1 MEDIKGKGKLL
12 CNRCQILLNDTVRY
26 LKHLEIYK
34 TAQETLE
41 KELNGTVAKP
51 VGEEVSSNAN
61 VDSLLPLEKEVEA
74 IEEDG
79 DPNELKNEI
88 HGIDEEIKG

>member
-1 MEDIKGKGKLL
+1 M
-12 CNRCQILLNDTVRY
+12 
-26 LKHLEIYK
+26 
-34 TAQETLE
+34 E

-51 VGEEVSSNAN
+51 ADEEVSSN

>member
-1 MEDIKGKGKLL
+1 MEDIKEKGKL
-12 CNRCQILLNDTVRY
+12 CNRCRQILLNVIGRY
-26 LKHLEIYK
+26 LKHLVIYK

-41 KELNGTVAKP
+41 KELNSTVAKP
-51 VGEEVSSNAN
+51 VNEEVLSN
-61 VDSLLPLEKEVEA
+61 VDNLLPLEKEVQA

-79 DPNELKNEI
+79 DPNELTNEI

>member
-1 MEDIKGKGKLL
+1 M
-12 CNRCQILLNDTVRY
+12 
-26 LKHLEIYK
+26 
-34 TAQETLE
+34 E

-51 VGEEVSSNAN
+51 VGEEVSSN

>member
-1 MEDIKGKGKLL
+1 MSNIVECCRSVLK
-12 CNRCQILLNDTVRY
+12 NILL
-26 LKHLEIYK
+26 YK

-51 VGEEVSSNAN
+51 ADEEVSSN

>member
-1 MEDIKGKGKLL
+1 M
-12 CNRCQILLNDTVRY
+12 NDTVRY
-26 LKHLEIYK
+26 LKHLVIYN

-51 VGEEVSSNAN
+51 VDEEVSSN
-61 VDSLLPLEKEVEA
+61 VDNLSPLEKEVEA